1 MACAGAGF
9 QWTSLKQWRSSGTEK
24 NLEGIIREDDDHC
37 LRRAPARLPS
47 ASSAARRLLLLPAIG
62 SWGRAGDWK
71 SKRVGKDLKAKGL
84 VKG

>member
-1 MACAGAGF
+1 MAGAGAGF
-9 QWTSLKQWRSSGTEK
+9 HWMSLKQRKSSGTEK
-24 NLEGIIREDDDHC
+24 NLERIIREDDDHC

-71 SKRVGKDLKAKGL
+71 SKLELAKI
-84 VKG
+84 

>member
-1 MACAGAGF
+1 MR
-9 QWTSLKQWRSSGTEK
+9 LKQRRSSETEK

-62 SWGRAGDWK
+62 SLGRAGDWK
-71 SKRVGKDLKAKGL
+71 GKLELAKI
-84 VKG
+84 